1 MSGLFFYF
9 LKLPKRIMHPAKT
22 LRRHLLGFSQI
33 FLQNDL
39 RFALIILASIAL
51 AAPRLLPGALLG
63 ALAGPLAARLA
74 RLPDEDI
81 DAGLYGYNAILL
93 GLLLPFS
100 FQWSVSLVLLVLAG
114 ILVSVLMQA
123 WLLRPARH
131 RHGLPAYTFAF
142 VAPGWLLLALGKA
155 LGLTTA
161 TAADCL
167 GCSPLP
173 HLDAVGLGIG
183 EVIFLGEPLAGVLLW
198 FGLLLAD
205 RRAAAWALAG
215 SAGALLI
222 AQVAHLPAAAAA
234 AEAGLLGLNG
244 ALAGI
249 ALGQAGRRCL
259 PGICAIVLA
268 VLLQPCLASFSL
280 PPLTAPFIFACWLVI
295 AGQRLLPSRTPRH
308 GKRTQPF

>member
-1 MSGLFFYF
+1 
-9 LKLPKRIMHPAKT
+9 MHPAKT
-22 LRRHLLGFSQI
+22 LRRHLIGFSQI

-74 RLPDEDI
+74 HQPDEDI

-100 FQWSVSLVLLVLAG
+100 FQWSAGLVLLVLAG
-114 ILVSVLMQA
+114 SLVSVLMQA
-123 WLLRPARH
+123 WLLRQARH
-131 RHGLPAYTFAF
+131 RRGLPAYTFAF

-155 LGLTTA
+155 LDLTTA

-183 EVIFLGEPLAGVLLW
+183 EVIFLGEPLAGALIW

-205 RRAAAWALAG
+205 RRAAAWALTG

-222 AQVAHLPAAAAA
+222 AQIASLPPTA

-268 VLLQPCLASFSL
+268 VLLQPCLASLGL

-295 AGQRLLPSRTPRH
+295 AGQRLLHSRTSRH